1 MTYTNSAQ
9 AAARRKLRPL
19 ATLAMAALIGS
30 GCLTMAAQAGA
41 DPGGGDEQ
49 AAKYSEC
56 MRANGVADFPDPN
69 ADGQILYGGVSVPK
83 PVWVHAVGAC
93 KALEPSAWSGDAGRT
108 PEQQDAA
115 LKFAQAVLP
124 NSRTRR
130 SSSPS
135 ACATTGCRTSPTP
148 PPQGIPSSTRR
159 RCGAAS
165 ALGAFRSS
173 RARRRCAAIS
183 SRPRYRHWGLAGLAD
198 DVDADEAATLVAIN
212 AIGAAVTSGACPES
226 KSRISWTAPPAQ
238 TGPPRIEARC
248 DGIAESLTPGRTDD
262 QRTSKYSS

>member
-30 GCLTMAAQAGA
+30 GCLTIAAQAGA

-115 LKFAQAVLP
+115 LKFAQCVRDNGVPDFPDPATARDPLIDTSKMRGGV
-124 NSRTRR
+124 SAR
-130 SSSPS
+130 SIPELKGAQE
-135 ACATTGCRTSPTP
+135 ACRD
-148 PPQGIPSSTRR
+148 
-159 RCGAAS
+159 
-165 ALGAFRSS
+165 LF
-173 RARRRCAAIS
+173 
-183 SRPRYRHWGLAGLAD
+183 
-198 DVDADEAATLVAIN
+198 EAAL
-212 AIGAAVTSGACPES
+212 
-226 KSRISWTAPPAQ
+226 PPLG
-238 TGPPRIEARC
+238 TGR
-248 DGIAESLTPGRTDD
+248 PG
-262 QRTSKYSS
+262 